1 MASVASKK
9 FPVELA
15 VGVEILIVAPFAT
28 VAVLFPSTM
37 GVDPCTGVGVGVGE
51 GVGVGLGV
59 AVGVGVGVGV
69 GEGVGFGVV
78 VGVGVGVGEIGPRKN
93 SDIADAEDHGA
104 PLGVGFGSPK
114 PVRMVVVK
122 LV

>member
-15 VGVEILIVAPFAT
+15 VGIEILIVVPFAT
-28 VAVLFPSTM
+28 VAVLFPITI
-37 GVDPCTGVGVGVGE
+37 GVDPGTGVGVGVGE
-51 GVGVGLGV
+51 DVGVGFGV
-59 AVGVGVGVGV
+59 AVGVGVGV

-114 PVRMVVVK
+114 PVRIVVVK

>member
-15 VGVEILIVAPFAT
+15 VGIEILIVVPFAT
-28 VAVLFPSTM
+28 VAVLFPIAI
-37 GVDPCTGVGVGVGE
+37 GVDPGTGVGVGVGE
-51 GVGVGLGV
+51 DVGVGLGV
-59 AVGVGVGVGV
+59 AVGVGV

-78 VGVGVGVGEIGPRKN
+78 VGVGVGVGKIGPRKN

-104 PLGVGFGSPK
+104 PLGVGFGSPN